1 MDQHNYYKNL
11 FYFEMGDETNGDEFI
26 NNINNENKNE
36 NSKL

>member
-1 MDQHNYYKNL
+1 MRFYLQMDNDLENS
-11 FYFEMGDETNGDEFI
+11 EFI